1 MNWGAKTVNANATTV
16 YLTVKEYQI
25 LELSSLRKRT
35 TLTKEMFYN
44 RPFGGMDEPALKI
57 IDVFNHKL
65 RKKWSIG
72 TNVENN
78 IETVSGRGYVLH
90 HPEPVTEQ

>member
-1 MNWGAKTVNANATTV
+1 MITLADLPGKHTRQWVASRKAAVVRAVLCGLTTA
-16 YLTVKEYQI
+16 E
-25 LELSSLRKRT
+25 S
-35 TLTKEMFYN
+35 
-44 RPFGGMDEPALKI
+44 ALKI